1 MLSADPV
8 RGVYPSRRPGYPAPE
23 VLDWDPDS
31 GLVRVGDLYAQLGF
45 SVTDPYRTDLIVSLG
60 WHDDGPAPTVLGT
73 VEVLLEE
80 TGTYVRERTGELDI
94 DPGTVDYRE
103 VREAT
108 IWPEDR
114 PEAGGPA
121 AAGVVAGVRLAGIVE
136 AADRAEVRAEVL
148 DLRNQLKEVVPAL
161 EHIGAGMLPYYP
173 LASGLL
179 TGKYRRGAAAPEG
192 SRLAESR
199 QRSRP
204 RSRARTEAVAWAPVR
219 GISTG
224 DSLPPKYP
232 TLLRPV
238 GVDAGEPEPAG
249 EQS

>member
-1 MLSADPV
+1 MNSALSLDVSLLYVHISNWEYQCCGEVPRVGGEV
-8 RGVYPSRRPGYPAPE
+8 RGSLTLHPSRRPGYPAPE

-121 AAGVVAGVRLAGIVE
+121 AAGVVAGVRLAGIVD
-136 AADRAEVRAEVL
+136 AADRAEVRAEG
-148 DLRNQLKEVVPAL
+148 LRLF
-161 EHIGAGMLPYYP
+161 
-173 LASGLL
+173 
-179 TGKYRRGAAAPEG
+179 TD
-192 SRLAESR
+192 
-199 QRSRP
+199 
-204 RSRARTEAVAWAPVR
+204 TPV
-219 GISTG
+219 
-224 DSLPPKYP
+224 
-232 TLLRPV
+232 
-238 GVDAGEPEPAG
+238 
-249 EQS
+249 